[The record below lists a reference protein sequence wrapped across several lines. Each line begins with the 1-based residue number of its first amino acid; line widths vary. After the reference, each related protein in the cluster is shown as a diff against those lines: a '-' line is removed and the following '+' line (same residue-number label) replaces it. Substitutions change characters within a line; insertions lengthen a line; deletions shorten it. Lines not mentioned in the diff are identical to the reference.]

1 MKTAWTEAAWHDY
14 LHWLQV
20 DERMRARIDELI
32 RDIEDAPSKGLGRP
46 EPLHHA
52 LQGWSSRRIFG
63 EHRLVYRVS
72 GKGREQRLEIAQCR
86 YCY

>member
-1 MKTAWTEAAWHDY
+1 MKTAWTEAAWRDY
-14 LHWLQV
+14 LHWREA

-32 RDIEDAPSKGLGRP
+32 CDIDDVPCKGLGRP
-46 EPLHHA
+46 EPLQHA

-63 EHRLVYRVS
+63 QHRLVYRVS
-72 GKGREQRLEIAQCR
+72 SKGREQRLEIVQCR

>member
-14 LHWLQV
+14 LHWQKA

-32 RDIEDAPSKGLGRP
+32 RDINGVPSKDLRRP
-46 EPLHHA
+46 EPLQHA
-52 LQGWSSRRIFG
+52 LEGWSSRRIFG
-63 EHRLVYRVS
+63 AHRLVYRVA

-86 YCY
+86 YWY